1 VYLETSFVSYLAG
14 RLSQD
19 LTTLQR
25 QLSSQR
31 WWERK
36 RAEFELVA
44 SETVYEECRQGDRQA
59 VENRAA
65 ILDQTTLLPLTGEIL
80 DIARR
85 LIDPGPYPKRAAA
98 DAIHIAAATA
108 YGCDYLLTWNFKHI
122 NNAQIKREATRI
134 IEEYGYRPTTIC
146 TPEELMG
153 SDDQT

>member
-1 VYLETSFVSYLAG
+1 MRPKVYLETSFVSHLAG

-65 ILDQTTLLPLTGEIL
+65 ILQQTTLLPLTGEIL

-85 LIDPGPYPKRAAA
+85 LIDPGPYPKKAAA

-108 YGCDYLLTWNFKHI
+108 YGCDIY
-122 NNAQIKREATRI
+122 
-134 IEEYGYRPTTIC
+134 
-146 TPEELMG
+146 
-153 SDDQT
+153 